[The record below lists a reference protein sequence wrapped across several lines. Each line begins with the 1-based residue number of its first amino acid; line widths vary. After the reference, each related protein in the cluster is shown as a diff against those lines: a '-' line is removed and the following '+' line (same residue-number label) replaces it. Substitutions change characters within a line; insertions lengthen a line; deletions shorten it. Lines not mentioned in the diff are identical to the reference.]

1 MNLNNTDDVQDR
13 AGRPEYVLAAQ
24 AHARAKA
31 GSRKGD
37 GVDVVEDAL
46 AKGGEAAS
54 DRGGGKTIGVAGGVA
69 SSGASR
75 VRWQQEI
82 GVRSVARIRPARGLR
97 RTGRHFGLSSL
108 EPLVRQMVTLSEQL
122 RAAQEMQRADHEAR
136 LEQLMHAQAQIAQ
149 VMIAQ
154 EEQAATISRLAD
166 EVSARESAVAAREA
180 ALERLAAAEPAI
192 DDLSD
197 GEVKVVCPEAA
208 GGLGQFGQ
216 VCGAELCTA
225 GAAEEVEPGTDKASR
240 VSQGCREESDDI
252 RRQLFDDD
260 EPEKMIVA
268 DRFLA
273 DSAPGAQVMIAQ
285 GEQAATISRLADE
298 VSARESAVAAREAAL
313 ERLAAAEPAI
323 DDLSDGEVKVVCP
336 EAAGGL
342 GQFGQVCGAELCTAG
357 AAEEVEPGTDKAS
370 RVAQGRREES
380 DDIRRQL
387 FDDVDPTLFE
397 WVMEALADSAP
408 GGRLEQSEHLG
419 EQPRSPREQRQRAA
433 AAGEVLTES
442 DSAQGSRGGG
452 GSRGRVALPVSVQP
466 LGLLRRVGPGLVE
479 RPPRQVPR
487 PGSAALQETPTAS
500 LFTPAWFLTPLS
512 VTTAG
517 AKPPEV
523 AEVRRRAAE
532 VLQGGWRS
540 RRTRMQRRVAT
551 ASQVAPGAS
560 SPAAGI
566 AQLLRLSSSGEE
578 YSWSLPAT
586 AVAAEEACTARA
598 WWAVAAK
605 VQRRGLVRASAA
617 ARMQA
622 GWRAAVARRV
632 FARLQLERRRVEARV
647 RLAAREAEEAGKRE
661 VRKLSREK
669 AQWRPKGKPKRRRG
683 GVVPAGEDGGH

>member
-1 MNLNNTDDVQDR
+1 MNLNDTDDVQDR

-154 EEQAATISRLAD
+154 EEQ
-166 EVSARESAVAAREA
+166 V
-180 ALERLAAAEPAI
+180 
-192 DDLSD
+192 
-197 GEVKVVCPEAA
+197 
-208 GGLGQFGQ
+208 
-216 VCGAELCTA
+216 
-225 GAAEEVEPGTDKASR
+225 
-240 VSQGCREESDDI
+240 
-252 RRQLFDDD
+252 
-260 EPEKMIVA
+260 
-268 DRFLA
+268 
-273 DSAPGAQVMIAQ
+273 
-285 GEQAATISRLADE
+285 ATISRLADE

-433 AAGEVLTES
+433 AAEEVLTES

-487 PGSAALQETPTAS
+487 PGAALQETPTAS

-605 VQRRGLVRASAA
+605 VQRRGLVRALAA

-632 FARLQLERRRVEARV
+632 FGRLQLERRRVEARV

-669 AQWRPKGKPKRRRG
+669 AQWRPKGKPKRRG